1 MADNKKRNITGSYP
15 GADGTSCPKR
25 KNPAGSYPSAK
36 GESPSI
42 RIANR
47 FKGQAEPI
55 EQKKTKPQSEPRIE
69 HKQAGPIKEEAS
81 KAQEPKAEGK
91 VFTKEVWQKYARAL
105 GYYGAIL
112 IAAALLSCWICHI
125 GNEVLGLVRPDKEIT
140 VMIEE
145 GQNSVGAV
153 AKALKKAEII
163 DHPNVFFIYSKL
175 KKTGEFYEGEFTLNC
190 KSDYNQLIRALK
202 RDPAQKDKV
211 EFTIKEG
218 YTQEDLVTTLCDSL
232 EYLEREELENV
243 LQNYDFSEFTFAANL
258 PERNYRLEGYLYPDT
273 YEMYEGESAVAVV
286 RRILSRFEEKVL
298 TDETMKKIGDSD
310 FDLDEV
316 ITLASILQK
325 ESGKQPKKAAGVY
338 LNRLESESVPYLESQ
353 ATVAYILPAG
363 HGAVTETDIRTS
375 DPYNTYR
382 NTGLPEGPIANPSEE
397 MILAVL
403 EAEKT
408 EDLYFVTREDGE
420 MFFAKSRADHLLNL
434 KKAGE
439 NLRGTGT
446 VS

>member
-1 MADNKKRNITGSYP
+1 MADRKRNITGTYP
-15 GADGTSCPKR
+15 GAGGANRPK
-25 KNPAGSYPSAK
+25 KSNPAGSYPSAK
-36 GESPSI
+36 GEEPAI
-42 RIANR
+42 RIANQP
-47 FKGQAEPI
+47 K
-55 EQKKTKPQSEPRIE
+55 
-69 HKQAGPIKEEAS
+69 
-81 KAQEPKAEGK
+81 PKAEMEKTIVMPADSVKTKAVKTEAPKAEQPKEKTK
-91 VFTKEVWQKYARAL
+91 VDFNLFTKEVWQKYGRTL
-105 GYYGAIL
+105 GYYSAVL
-112 IAAALLSCWICHI
+112 VCALLLSCWICNI

-145 GQNSVGAV
+145 GKTSVGAV
-153 AKALKKAEII
+153 AKALKEAEII
-163 DHPNVFFIYSKL
+163 DHPNVFFLYSKL
-175 KKTGEFYEGEFTLNC
+175 KKQSGFYEGEFTLNC

-211 EFTIKEG
+211 EFTIKAG
-218 YTQEDLVTTLCDSL
+218 YTQEDLVATLCDSL
-232 EYLEREELENV
+232 EYLEREDLENA
-243 LQNYDFSEFTFAANL
+243 LQNYDFSEFAFASDL

-298 TDETMKKIGDSD
+298 TDEVMKKISKSD
-310 FDLDEV
+310 YDLDEI

-325 ESGKQPKKAAGVY
+325 ESGNEPKKAAGVY
-338 LNRLESESVPYLESQ
+338 LNRLQSKTNSYLESQ

-363 HGAVTETDIRTS
+363 HGAITETDIRTS

-382 NTGLPEGPIANPSEE
+382 NAGLPEGPISNPSEE

-403 EAEKT
+403 EAEET
-408 EDLYFVTREDGE
+408 ENFYFVTREDGA
-420 MFFAKSRADHLLNL
+420 MFFAKTRAEHLANL

>member
-1 MADNKKRNITGSYP
+1 MADKKRNITGTYP
-15 GADGTSCPKR
+15 GADGANRPKR
-25 KNPAGSYPSAK
+25 NNPAGSYPSAK
-36 GESPSI
+36 GEDTTI
-42 RIANR
+42 RIAR
-47 FKGQAEPI
+47 QP
-55 EQKKTKPQSEPRIE
+55 KPQPEPSQPE
-69 HKQAGPIKEEAS
+69 PIKEEFH
-81 KAQEPKAEGK
+81 KVQEKKTEGK
-91 VFTKEVWQKYARAL
+91 VFTKEVWQKYARSL
-105 GYYGAIL
+105 GYYSAIL
-112 IAAALLSCWICHI
+112 IAAVLLSCWICHI

-140 VMIEE
+140 IMIEE
-145 GQNSVGAV
+145 GQTSVYAV
-153 AKALKKAEII
+153 AKALKQAEII
-163 DHPNVFFIYSKL
+163 DHPNVFFLYGKL
-175 KKTGEFYEGEFTLNC
+175 KKTAGFFEGEFTLNC

-202 RDPAQKDKV
+202 RDPAKKDKV
-211 EFTIKEG
+211 QFTIQPG

-243 LQNYDFSEFTFAANL
+243 LQNYDFSEFTFAEHL

-298 TDETMKKIGDSD
+298 TEENLKKISKSD
-310 FDLDEV
+310 YKLDEI

-325 ESGKQPKKAAGVY
+325 ESGKDPKKAAGVY
-338 LNRLESESVPYLESQ
+338 LNRLKSETNPYLESQ

-363 HGAVTETDIRTS
+363 HGNVTESDIRTS

-382 NTGLPEGPIANPSEE
+382 NAGLPKGPITNPSEE

-403 EAEKT
+403 DAEETK
-408 EDLYFVTREDGE
+408 DLYFVTREDGE
-420 MFFAKSRADHLLNL
+420 MFFAQSRTEHLLNV

-446 VS
+446 VI

>member
-1 MADNKKRNITGSYP
+1 MADKKRNITGSYP
-15 GADGTSCPKR
+15 GADGASRPKR
-25 KNPAGSYPSAK
+25 INPAGSYPSAK
-36 GESPSI
+36 AEQPAI
-42 RIANR
+42 RIANQP
-47 FKGQAEPI
+47 KAKAEL
-55 EQKKTKPQSEPRIE
+55 EQTRVMQTESVKSEAVKTEPAKAE
-69 HKQAGPIKEEAS
+69 TP
-81 KAQEPKAEGK
+81 KAQEKNTEGK

-112 IAAALLSCWICHI
+112 IAAVLLSCWICHI

-145 GQNSVGAV
+145 GQTSVKAV
-153 AKALKKAEII
+153 AKVLKEAQII
-163 DHPNVFFIYSKL
+163 DHPNVFFLYSKL
-175 KKTGEFYEGEFTLNC
+175 KKSGEFFEGEFTLNC

-202 RDPAQKDKV
+202 RDPAKKDKV
-211 EFTIKEG
+211 KFTIKEG

-243 LQNYDFSEFTFAANL
+243 LQNYDFSEFAFAAHL

-298 TDETMKKIGDSD
+298 TDENMKKISDSD
-310 FDLDEV
+310 YDLDEV

-325 ESGKQPKKAAGVY
+325 ESGKNPKKAAGVY
-338 LNRLESESVPYLESQ
+338 LNRLESETVPYLESQ

-363 HGAVTETDIRTS
+363 HGEINETDIRTS

-382 NTGLPEGPIANPSEE
+382 NKGLPEGPIANPSEE

-403 EAEKT
+403 DAEKT

-420 MFFAKSRADHLLNL
+420 MFFAQSRTDHMLNL

-439 NLRGTGT
+439 HLRGTGT

>member
-1 MADNKKRNITGSYP
+1 MADKKRNITGSYP
-15 GADGTSCPKR
+15 GADGASRPKR
-25 KNPAGSYPSAK
+25 INPAGSYPSAK
-36 GESPSI
+36 AEQSTI
-42 RIANR
+42 RIANQP
-47 FKGQAEPI
+47 KAKAEL
-55 EQKKTKPQSEPRIE
+55 EQTRVMKTESVKNEAVKTEP
-69 HKQAGPIKEEAS
+69 AKEETP
-81 KAQEPKAEGK
+81 KAKEKNAEGK
-91 VFTKEVWQKYARAL
+91 VFTKEVWQKYARSL
-105 GYYGAIL
+105 GYYSAIL
-112 IAAALLSCWICHI
+112 ISAVLLSCWICHI

-140 VMIEE
+140 IMVEE
-145 GQNSVGAV
+145 GQTSVKAV
-153 AKALKKAEII
+153 AKVLKEAEII
-163 DHPNVFFIYSKL
+163 DHPNIFFLYSKL
-175 KKTGEFYEGEFTLNC
+175 KKSGDFYEGEFTLNC

-211 EFTIKEG
+211 TFTIKEG

-243 LQNYDFSEFTFAANL
+243 LQNYDFSEFTFAAHL

-298 TDETMKKIGDSD
+298 TDENMKKISDSD
-310 FDLDEV
+310 YDLDEV

-325 ESGKQPKKAAGVY
+325 ESGKNAKKAAGVY
-338 LNRLESESVPYLESQ
+338 LNRLESKSVPYLESQ

-363 HGAVTETDIRTS
+363 HGEITEADIRTS

-382 NTGLPEGPIANPSEE
+382 NKGLPEGPIANPGEE

-420 MFFAKSRADHLLNL
+420 MFFAKTRTEHLLNL

-439 NLRGTGT
+439 HLRGTGT